1 MCGVLCVLAPGEELM
16 LQLCVGN
23 WDILLKVCRSE
34 ICTHLLE
41 TSHFFVCQQVHWP
54 SAMLNLVLVL
64 VPSNWRVSVAVA
76 MRVISL
82 TVHTLPLSAVAIIV
96 EVLE

>member
-1 MCGVLCVLAPGEELM
+1 MCGVLCVPAPGEELM

-23 WDILLKVCRSE
+23 CDILLKVCRSE
-34 ICTHLLE
+34 ICTHSLE
-41 TSHFFVCQQVHWP
+41 TSHFFVYQQVHWP

-64 VPSNWRVSVAVA
+64 VPSNWRASIAEA

-82 TVHTLPLSAVAIIV
+82 TVHTLPL
-96 EVLE
+96 